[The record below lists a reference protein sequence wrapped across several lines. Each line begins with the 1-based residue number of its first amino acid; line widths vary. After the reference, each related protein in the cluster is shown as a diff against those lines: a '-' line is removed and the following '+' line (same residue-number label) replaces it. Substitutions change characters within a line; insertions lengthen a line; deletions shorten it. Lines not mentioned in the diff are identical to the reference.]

1 MAKKVSKFFRIGVEG
16 DTCDG
21 RVISAQD
28 IQEMAETFDPRVY
41 GCRINLEHLRG
52 ILPDGIFKRYG
63 DVAELK
69 AEKIDDDSALKGKWA
84 LFAKITPTDDLI
96 AMNKAAQKVY
106 KKGTLAASLQAI
118 ADQSKPVTVVVRVED
133 GTGDDEETKLAQTV
147 SNIIGTTDENGQY
160 TGLKAL
166 LAAESVTG
174 VKPRILGV
182 PGLDTKEVAVALASV
197 CQKLRAFGY
206 ISAWGCKT
214 ISEVKAYRQ
223 NFSQR
228 ELMVIWPDFLAW
240 DTVTSTTATAYAT
253 ARALGLR
260 AKIDQEQ
267 GWHKTLSN
275 VGVNGVTG
283 ISASVFWDLQESGT
297 DADLLNESGVTTL
310 IRRDG
315 FRFWGNRT
323 CSDDPLFLFENYTRT
338 AQVLADT
345 MAEAHMWA
353 VDKPI
358 TATLIRDIVDGINAK
373 FRELKTNGYIVD
385 ATCWFS
391 EESND
396 AETLK
401 AGKLYIDYDYT
412 PVPPLENLTLRQRI
426 TDKYL
431 ANLVT
436 SVNSN

>member
-1 MAKKVSKFFRIGVEG
+1 
-16 DTCDG
+16 
-21 RVISAQD
+21 
-28 IQEMAETFDPRVY
+28 
-41 GCRINLEHLRG
+41 
-52 ILPDGIFKRYG
+52 
-63 DVAELK
+63 
-69 AEKIDDDSALKGKWA
+69 
-84 LFAKITPTDDLI
+84 
-96 AMNKAAQKVY
+96 
-106 KKGTLAASLQAI
+106 
-118 ADQSKPVTVVVRVED
+118 
-133 GTGDDEETKLAQTV
+133 
-147 SNIIGTTDENGQY
+147 
-160 TGLKAL
+160 
-166 LAAESVTG
+166 
-174 VKPRILGV
+174 
-182 PGLDTKEVAVALASV
+182 
-197 CQKLRAFGY
+197 
-206 ISAWGCKT
+206 
-214 ISEVKAYRQ
+214 
-223 NFSQR
+223 
-228 ELMVIWPDFLAW
+228 MVIWPDFLAW

-358 TATLIRDIVDGINAK
+358 TATLIHDIVDGINAK

>member
-1 MAKKVSKFFRIGVEG
+1 MSDFHHGVQVVEIN
-16 DTCDG
+16 DG
-21 RVISAQD
+21 TRVISTVSTAIIGMVCTAND
-28 IQEMAETFDPRVY
+28 ADAATFPLNQPVLITNVQSAI
-41 GCRINLEHLRG
+41 G
-52 ILPDGIFKRYG
+52 
-63 DVAELK
+63 K
-69 AEKIDDDSALKGKWA
+69 AG
-84 LFAKITPTDDLI
+84 
-96 AMNKAAQKVY
+96 
-106 KKGTLAASLQAI
+106 KKGTLGAALQAI
-118 ADQSKPVTVVVRVED
+118 ADQSKPVTVVVRVEEGSGED
-133 GTGDDEETKLAQTV
+133 AEAAFAQTV
-147 SNIIGTTDENGQY
+147 SNVIGTTDASGNY

-166 LAAESVTG
+166 LTAEAVTG

-182 PGLDTKEVAVALASV
+182 PGLDTQEVATALASV

-214 ISEVKAYRQ
+214 VSEATAYRA

-240 DTVTSTTATAYAT
+240 DTVNSTSATAFAT

-260 AKIDQEQ
+260 AAIDQST

-297 DADLLNESGVTTL
+297 DADLLNEAGVTTL
-310 IRRDG
+310 IRKDG

-338 AQVLADT
+338 AQVIADT
-345 MAEAHMWA
+345 MADAHMWA
-353 VDKPI
+353 VDKPV
-358 TATLIRDIVDGINAK
+358 TATLIRDIIDGINAK
-373 FRELKTNGYIVD
+373 FRELKSNGYLID
-385 ATCWFS
+385 AQCWFD
-391 EESND
+391 ESAND
-396 AETLK
+396 EATLK
-401 AGKLYIDYDYT
+401 AGKLVIDYDYT

-436 SVNSN
+436 SVNNS

>member
-1 MAKKVSKFFRIGVEG
+1 MSDFHHGVQVVEIN
-16 DTCDG
+16 DG
-21 RVISAQD
+21 TRVISTVSTAIVGMVCTASD
-28 IQEMAETFDPRVY
+28 ADAATFPLNEPVL
-41 GCRINLEHLRG
+41 ITSVQSA
-52 ILPDGIFKRYG
+52 I
-63 DVAELK
+63 AK
-69 AEKIDDDSALKGKWA
+69 AG
-84 LFAKITPTDDLI
+84 
-96 AMNKAAQKVY
+96 

-118 ADQSKPVTVVVRVED
+118 ADQAKPVVVVVRVEE
-133 GTGDDEETKLAQTV
+133 GTGNDEQAALAQTV
-147 SNIIGTTDENGQY
+147 SNIIGTTDANGKY

-166 LAAESVTG
+166 LTAEAVTG

-182 PGLDTKEVAVALASV
+182 PGFDTLEVATALAPV

-214 ISEVKAYRQ
+214 VSEAILYRD

-228 ELMVIWPDFLAW
+228 ELMVIWPDFLTWNTA
-240 DTVTSTTATAYAT
+240 TSTTANAFTA

-297 DADLLNESGVTTL
+297 DADLLNEAGVTTL
-310 IRRDG
+310 VRKDG

-323 CSDDPLFLFENYTRT
+323 CSDDPLFLFESYTRT
-338 AQVLADT
+338 AQVIADT

-353 VDKPI
+353 IDKPI
-358 TATLIRDIVDGINAK
+358 TATLIRDIIDGINAK
-373 FRELKTNGYIVD
+373 FRELKTSGYIVD
-385 ATCWFS
+385 ATCWFD
-391 EESND
+391 EDAND
-396 AETLK
+396 AQSVK

-431 ANLVT
+431 VNLVS

>member
-1 MAKKVSKFFRIGVEG
+1 MSDYHHGVQVVEIN
-16 DTCDG
+16 DG
-21 RVISAQD
+21 TRVISTVSTAIVGMVCTASD
-28 IQEMAETFDPRVY
+28 ADAATFPLNEPVL
-41 GCRINLEHLRG
+41 ITNVQSA
-52 ILPDGIFKRYG
+52 I
-63 DVAELK
+63 AK
-69 AEKIDDDSALKGKWA
+69 AG
-84 LFAKITPTDDLI
+84 T
-96 AMNKAAQKVY
+96 
-106 KKGTLAASLQAI
+106 KGTLASSLQAI
-118 ADQSKPVTVVVRVED
+118 ADQAKPVIVVVRVAE
-133 GTGDDEETKLAQTV
+133 GSGDDAQAQTI
-147 SNIIGTTDENGQY
+147 SNIIGTTDANGKY

-166 LAAESVTG
+166 LTAEAVTG

-182 PGLDTKEVAVALASV
+182 PGYDTLEVATALAPI

-206 ISAWGCKT
+206 VSAWGCKT
-214 ISEVKAYRQ
+214 ISEAIKYRE

-240 DTVTSTTATAYAT
+240 DTVANASATAYAT

-260 AKIDQEQ
+260 AYIDQSV

-283 ISASVFWDLQESGT
+283 ISTPVFWDLQESGT
-297 DADLLNESGVTTL
+297 DADLLNQAGVTTL
-310 IRRDG
+310 IRKDG

-338 AQVLADT
+338 AQVIADT
-345 MAEAHMWA
+345 MADAHMWA

-358 TATLIRDIVDGINAK
+358 TATLIRDIIDGINAK
-373 FRELKTNGYIVD
+373 FRELKSNGYIVD
-385 ATCWFS
+385 ATCWFD
-391 EESND
+391 ESAND

-431 ANLVT
+431 ANLVS

>member
-1 MAKKVSKFFRIGVEG
+1 MSDYHHGVQVLEIN
-16 DTCDG
+16 DG
-21 RVISAQD
+21 TRVISTVSTAIIGMVCTASD
-28 IQEMAETFDPRVY
+28 ADTATFPLNTPVLITRVQNA
-41 GCRINLEHLRG
+41 I
-52 ILPDGIFKRYG
+52 
-63 DVAELK
+63 AK
-69 AEKIDDDSALKGKWA
+69 AG
-84 LFAKITPTDDLI
+84 
-96 AMNKAAQKVY
+96 
-106 KKGTLAASLQAI
+106 KKGTLRAALQAI
-118 ADQSKPVTVVVRVED
+118 ADQAKPVVVVVRVEE
-133 GTGDDEETKLAQTV
+133 GTGADAEAQTL
-147 SNIIGTTDENGQY
+147 SNIIGTTDENGKY

-166 LAAESVTG
+166 LSAAAVTG

-182 PGLDTKEVAVALASV
+182 PGLDSLEVATALVPV

-206 ISAWGCKT
+206 VSAWGCKT
-214 ISEVKAYRQ
+214 LSEAIDYRE

-240 DTVTSTTATAYAT
+240 DTTANATATAYAT

-283 ISASVFWDLQESGT
+283 ISADVFWDLQEPGT
-297 DADLLNESGVTTL
+297 DADLLNEEGVTTL
-310 IRRDG
+310 IRKDG

-338 AQVLADT
+338 AQVIADT
-345 MAEAHMWA
+345 MAEGHMWA

-373 FRELKTNGYIVD
+373 FRELKTGGYIVD
-385 ATCWFS
+385 ATCWFD
-391 EESND
+391 EEAND
-396 AETLK
+396 AESLK
-401 AGKLYIDYDYT
+401 AGKLIIDYDYT

-431 ANLVT
+431 ANLVS
-436 SVNSN
+436 SVNSK